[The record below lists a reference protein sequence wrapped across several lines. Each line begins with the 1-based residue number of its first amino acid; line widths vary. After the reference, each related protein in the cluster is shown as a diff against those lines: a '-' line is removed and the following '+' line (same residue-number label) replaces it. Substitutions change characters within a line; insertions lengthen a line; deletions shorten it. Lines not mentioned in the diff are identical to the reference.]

1 MTHAEEGKRK
11 ASLRRIATGSID
23 LGCSVLSE
31 RAEEAVRL
39 FSFVKFRSF
48 LK

>member
-31 RAEEAVRL
+31 RAEEAFRL
-39 FSFVKFRSF
+39 FSFVKIQVF